1 MIFFKNIKIGS
12 RLFLGFG
19 LLILLTLTLSSIS
32 YYFMKNIG
40 AEFDEVTEDRMVKVD
55 MLRDIQDVLNT
66 NVRTL
71 RDIIL
76 LPADRTQEKQE
87 LKATIVKTTDT
98 ASGIY
103 KKLDGMVNSEHAR
116 ELFNQLIDIRKQYSL
131 SINKAIGYAM
141 EDEDALATELVFGDI
156 ANIQAVYFAKLSEFT
171 ELQVSFVDHAKQVT
185 RTYITDA
192 LLWMLVLSVFSTVL
206 GCLTAWSLTRSVT
219 IPLSTALSSAKR
231 ISAGDLSGSIDVNSR
246 DETGLLLE
254 EMKEMQAALTRMV
267 IGVRNNAESV
277 ATASMQIAQGNA
289 DLSSRTEEQASALE
303 ETSSTMTQLGMTVKN
318 NADNAR
324 QANVLAQNA
333 STVALQ
339 GGNVVNDVVGTMK
352 SINESSRSIAD
363 IINVIDSIAF
373 QTNILAL
380 NAAVEAARA
389 GEQGRGFAVVAGE
402 VRNLAQRSAEAAK
415 EIKNLITASVERV
428 ERVELGSVL
437 VNKAGETMQQV
448 VMSIRQLSDTVSE
461 ISSASAEQ
469 STGVE
474 QVGIAV
480 SQMDQTTQQNAALVE
495 ESAAA
500 AQSLKEQAD
509 QLVREVSVFRIAGY
523 ERSAPKQPVTET
535 LSLVAMLPVSS
546 KASAP
551 SASDWTRF

>member
-1 MIFFKNIKIGS
+1 MIFFKNIKIGN

-19 LLILLTLTLSSIS
+19 LLILLTLTLSSVS

-98 ASGIY
+98 ASEIY

-185 RTYITDA
+185 RTYITNA
-192 LLWMLVLSVFSTVL
+192 LLWMLVLSIFSTAL

-219 IPLSTALSSAKR
+219 VPLSTALSSAKR

-254 EMKEMQAALTRMV
+254 EMKEMQAALTQMV

-339 GGNVVNDVVGTMK
+339 GGNVVNDVVDTMK

-415 EIKNLITASVERV
+415 EIKNLITASV

-546 KASAP
+546 KAHAP

>member
-1 MIFFKNIKIGS
+1 
-12 RLFLGFG
+12 
-19 LLILLTLTLSSIS
+19 
-32 YYFMKNIG
+32 MKNIG

-98 ASGIY
+98 ASDIY
-103 KKLDGMVNSEHAR
+103 KKLDGMVNSERAR

-171 ELQVSFVDHAKQVT
+171 GLQVSFVDHAKQVT
-185 RTYITDA
+185 RTYITNA
-192 LLWMLVLSVFSTVL
+192 LLWMLVLSIFSTAL

-339 GGNVVNDVVGTMK
+339 GGNVVNDVVDTMK

-415 EIKNLITASVERV
+415 EIKNLITASV

-509 QLVREVSVFRIAGY
+509 QLVREVSVFRTAGY

>member
-12 RLFLGFG
+12 RLFFGFG
-19 LLILLTLTLSSIS
+19 LLIVLTLTLSSIS

-87 LKATIVKTTDT
+87 LKSTIVKTTDT

-156 ANIQAVYFAKLSEFT
+156 ANIQAVYFAKLREFT

-219 IPLSTALSSAKR
+219 VPLSTALYSAKR
-231 ISAGDLSGSIDVNSR
+231 ISAGDLSGSIDVTSR

-324 QANVLAQNA
+324 QANVLAKNA

-339 GGNVVNDVVGTMK
+339 GGNVVNDVVDTMK

-415 EIKNLITASVERV
+415 EIKNLITASV

-523 ERSAPKQPVTET
+523 ERSVPKTPATET

-546 KASAP
+546 KASAL

>member
-1 MIFFKNIKIGS
+1 MTFFKNIKIGN
-12 RLFLGFG
+12 RLFMGFG
-19 LLILLTLTLSSIS
+19 LLIALTLILSFVS

-40 AEFDEVTEDRMVKVD
+40 AELDEITEDRMVKVD

-76 LPADRTQEKQE
+76 LPADKHKEKLE
-87 LKATIVKTTDT
+87 LKAAIAKTTNS
-98 ASGIY
+98 ASEVY
-103 KKLDGMVNSEHAR
+103 KKLDGVIVTEKAR
-116 ELFNQLIDIRKQYSL
+116 DLFNQLIEIRKQYSRD
-131 SINKAIGYAM
+131 INKALDYAM
-141 EDEDALATELVFGDI
+141 EEQDEQAIELVFGDI
-156 ANIQAVYFAKLSEFT
+156 AKIQGIYFNKLNELT
-171 ELQVSFVDHAKQVT
+171 KLQVSYVDYAKQ
-185 RTYITDA
+185 ITKKFIADA
-192 LLWMLVLSVFSTVL
+192 LLWMLGLSLFSTVL
-206 GCLTAWSLTRSVT
+206 GGFTAWLLTRSVT
-219 IPLSTALSSAKR
+219 VPLSIALSSAKR
-231 ISAGDLSGSIDVNSR
+231 ISVGDLSGSIDVNSR

-254 EMKEMQAALTRMV
+254 AMKEMQAALTRMV

-324 QANVLAQNA
+324 QANVLAKNA

-339 GGNVVNDVVGTMK
+339 GGNVVNDVVDTMK

-415 EIKNLITASVERV
+415 EIKNLITASV

-509 QLVREVSVFRIAGY
+509 QLVREVSVFKIAGY
-523 ERSAPKQPVTET
+523 ERSVPKQPATET

-546 KASAP
+546 KASALGT
-551 SASDWTRF
+551 SDWTRF

>member
-1 MIFFKNIKIGS
+1 MDLFKNIKIGN
-12 RLFLGFG
+12 RLSLGFG
-19 LLILLTLTLSSIS
+19 VLIILTLILSSVG

-40 AEFDEVTEDRMVKVD
+40 AEVDGITEDRMPKVD
-55 MLRDIQDVLNT
+55 MVRDIQDILNT

-76 LPADRTQEKQE
+76 LPGDKVQEKQA
-87 LKATIVKTTDT
+87 LKAIIVKTTHS
-98 ASGIY
+98 AGEIY
-103 KKLDGMVNSEHAR
+103 KTLDSRINAGKGR

-131 SINKAIGYAM
+131 SINKAVDYAM
-141 EDEDALATELVFGDI
+141 EGEDALATELVFGDI
-156 ANIQAVYFAKLSEFT
+156 ATVQSLYFTKLSELAA
-171 ELQVSFVDHAKQVT
+171 LQVSFVDHSKQAT
-185 RTYITDA
+185 KEYIHDA
-192 LLWMLVLSVFSTVL
+192 LLWMLVLSIFSAVL
-206 GCLTAWSLTRSVT
+206 GCFTAWLLTRSVT
-219 IPLSTALSSAKR
+219 GPLSIALSSAKR
-231 ISAGDLSGSIDVNSR
+231 ISVGDLSGSIVVNNR

-254 EMKEMQAALTRMV
+254 AMQEMQAALTRMV
-267 IGVRNNAESV
+267 VGVRNNAESV

-324 QANVLAQNA
+324 QANTLAQNA

-339 GGNVVNDVVGTMK
+339 GGNVVNDVVDTMK
-352 SINESSRSIAD
+352 AINDSSRSIVD

-415 EIKNLITASVERV
+415 EIKNLITASVERT
-428 ERVELGSVL
+428 ERGSVL

-448 VMSIRQLSDTVSE
+448 VESIRQLSDTVSE

-509 QLVREVSVFRIAGY
+509 QLVREVSVFKIANYGL
-523 ERSAPKQPVTET
+523 STPKPATQT
-535 LSLVAMLPVSS
+535 LSLARLP
-546 KASAP
+546 ASA
-551 SASDWTRF
+551 SASASGASDWTSF

>member
-98 ASGIY
+98 ASDIY

-185 RTYITDA
+185 RTYITNA
-192 LLWMLVLSVFSTVL
+192 LLWMLVLSIFSTAL

-219 IPLSTALSSAKR
+219 VPLSTALSSAKR

-339 GGNVVNDVVGTMK
+339 GGNVVNDVVDTMK

-415 EIKNLITASVERV
+415 EIKNLITASV

-546 KASAP
+546 KAHAP

>member
-19 LLILLTLTLSSIS
+19 LLILLTLTLSSVS

-98 ASGIY
+98 ASEIY

-185 RTYITDA
+185 RTYITNA
-192 LLWMLVLSVFSTVL
+192 LLWMLVLSIFSTAL

-219 IPLSTALSSAKR
+219 VPLSTALSSAKR

-339 GGNVVNDVVGTMK
+339 GGNVVNDVVETMK

-428 ERVELGSVL
+428 ELGSAL

-546 KASAP
+546 KAHAP
-551 SASDWTRF
+551 GASDWTRF

>member
-1 MIFFKNIKIGS
+1 MIFFKNIKIGN

-19 LLILLTLTLSSIS
+19 LLILLTLTLSSVS

-98 ASGIY
+98 ASEIY

-185 RTYITDA
+185 RTYITNA
-192 LLWMLVLSVFSTVL
+192 LLWMLVLSIFSTAL

-219 IPLSTALSSAKR
+219 VPLSTALSSAKR

-339 GGNVVNDVVGTMK
+339 GGNVVNDVVDTMK

-415 EIKNLITASVERV
+415 EIKNLITASV

-546 KASAP
+546 KAHAP

>member
-98 ASGIY
+98 ASDIY

-185 RTYITDA
+185 RTYITNA
-192 LLWMLVLSVFSTVL
+192 LLWMLVLSIFSTAL

-219 IPLSTALSSAKR
+219 VPLSTALSSAKR

-339 GGNVVNDVVGTMK
+339 GGDVVNDVVDTMK

-415 EIKNLITASVERV
+415 EIKNLITASV

-523 ERSAPKQPVTET
+523 ERSAPKQPVAET

-546 KASAP
+546 KAHAP

>member
-19 LLILLTLTLSSIS
+19 LLILLTLALSSVS

-98 ASGIY
+98 ASEIY

-171 ELQVSFVDHAKQVT
+171 GLQVSFVDHAKQVT
-185 RTYITDA
+185 RTYITNA
-192 LLWMLVLSVFSTVL
+192 LLWMLVLSIFSTAL

-339 GGNVVNDVVGTMK
+339 GGNVVNDVVDTMK

-415 EIKNLITASVERV
+415 EIKNLITASV

-509 QLVREVSVFRIAGY
+509 QLVREVSVFRTAGY

>member
-1 MIFFKNIKIGS
+1 MDFFKNIKIGK
-12 RLFLGFG
+12 RLSLGFG
-19 LLILLTLTLSSIS
+19 LLIILTLVLSSVG

-40 AEFDEVTEDRMVKVD
+40 AEVDEITEDRMMKVD
-55 MLRDIQDVLNT
+55 MLRDIQDILNT

-76 LPADRTQEKQE
+76 LPADRNQEKQA
-87 LKATIVKTTDT
+87 LRAVIVKTTNS
-98 ASGIY
+98 ASEIY
-103 KKLDGMVNSEHAR
+103 KNLDASISSPKAR
-116 ELFNQLIDIRKQYSL
+116 ELFNQLVDIRKQYSL
-131 SINKAIGYAM
+131 SINKAIDYAM
-141 EDEDALATELVFGDI
+141 EEQDALATELVFGDI
-156 ANIQAVYFAKLSEFT
+156 ANIQSLYFTKLNELT

-185 RTYITDA
+185 KEYIHDA
-192 LLWMLVLSVFSTVL
+192 LLWMLVLSIFSTVL
-206 GCLTAWSLTRSVT
+206 GCFTAWLLTRSVT
-219 IPLSTALSSAKR
+219 APLSVALSSAKR
-231 ISAGDLSGSIDVNSR
+231 ISEGDLSGSIVVNNR

-254 EMKEMQAALTRMV
+254 AMQEMQTALIRMV
-267 IGVRNNAESV
+267 VGVRNNAESV

-318 NADNAR
+318 NADNAL
-324 QANVLAQNA
+324 QANVLAKNA
-333 STVALQ
+333 STVAQQ
-339 GGNVVNDVVGTMK
+339 GGDVVNEVVGTMRA
-352 SINESSRSIAD
+352 INESSHSIAD
-363 IINVIDSIAF
+363 IINVIVSIAF

-415 EIKNLITASVERV
+415 EIKNLITASVECV
-428 ERVELGSVL
+428 ERGSVL
-437 VNKAGETMQQV
+437 VNKAGDTMQQV

-509 QLVREVSVFRIAGY
+509 QLVREVSVFRVSGHKPSTLKPATQ
-523 ERSAPKQPVTET
+523 A
-535 LSLVAMLPVSS
+535 LSLVAMLPVSTR
-546 KASAP
+546 AP
-551 SASDWTRF
+551 TQSASDWTSF

>member
-1 MIFFKNIKIGS
+1 MIFFKNIKIGN

-19 LLILLTLTLSSIS
+19 LLILLTLTLSSVS

-98 ASGIY
+98 ASDIY
-103 KKLDGMVNSEHAR
+103 KKLDGMVNSERAR

-171 ELQVSFVDHAKQVT
+171 GLQVSFVDHAKQVT
-185 RTYITDA
+185 RTYITNA
-192 LLWMLVLSVFSTVL
+192 LLWMLMLSIFSTAL
-206 GCLTAWSLTRSVT
+206 GCFTAWSLTRSVT

-339 GGNVVNDVVGTMK
+339 GGNVVNDVVDTMK

-415 EIKNLITASVERV
+415 EIKNLITASV

-546 KASAP
+546 KAHAP
-551 SASDWTRF
+551 GASDWTRF

>member
-19 LLILLTLTLSSIS
+19 LLIVLTLALSSVS

-428 ERVELGSVL
+428 ELGSVL

-509 QLVREVSVFRIAGY
+509 QLVREVSVFRIAVY

>member
-1 MIFFKNIKIGS
+1 MDFFKNIKIGN
-12 RLFLGFG
+12 RLALGFG
-19 LLILLTLTLSSIS
+19 LLIILTLVLSSVG
-32 YYFMKNIG
+32 YYFMKDIG
-40 AEFDEVTEDRMVKVD
+40 TEVDEITEDRMVKVD
-55 MLRDIQDVLNT
+55 MLRDIQDILNT

-76 LPADRTQEKQE
+76 LPADRNQEKQA
-87 LKATIVKTTDT
+87 LRAVIVKTTNS
-98 ASGIY
+98 ASEIY
-103 KKLDGMVNSEHAR
+103 KNLDGSITSQKGR
-116 ELFNQLIDIRKQYSL
+116 ELFNQLIDIRKQYSV
-131 SINKAIGYAM
+131 SINKAIDYAM
-141 EDEDALATELVFGDI
+141 DEQDALATELVFGDI
-156 ANIQAVYFAKLSEFT
+156 AAIQSLYFTKLNELT
-171 ELQVSFVDHAKQVT
+171 ALQVSFVDHAKQVT
-185 RTYITDA
+185 KEYIHDA
-192 LLWMLVLSVFSTVL
+192 LLWMLILSVFSTVL
-206 GCLTAWSLTRSVT
+206 GCLTAWLLTRSVT
-219 IPLSTALSSAKR
+219 TPLSIALSSAKR
-231 ISAGDLSGSIDVNSR
+231 ISEGDLSGSIVVNNR

-254 EMKEMQAALTRMV
+254 AMQEMQAALTRMV
-267 IGVRNNAESV
+267 VGVRNNAESV

-318 NADNAR
+318 NADNAL
-324 QANVLAQNA
+324 QANVLAKNA
-333 STVALQ
+333 STVAQQ
-339 GGNVVNDVVGTMK
+339 GGDVVNEVVDTMRA
-352 SINESSRSIAD
+352 INESSRSIAD

-428 ERVELGSVL
+428 ELGSVL
-437 VNKAGETMQQV
+437 VNKAGDTMQQV

-461 ISSASAEQ
+461 ISAASAEQ

-509 QLVREVSVFRIAGY
+509 QLVREVSVFRIAGHKP
-523 ERSAPKQPVTET
+523 SMLQPATQA
-535 LSLVAMLPVSS
+535 LSLVAMLPVSTH
-546 KASAP
+546 AAAQRP
-551 SASDWTRF
+551 SDWTNF

>member
-103 KKLDGMVNSEHAR
+103 KKLDSMVNSEHAR

-428 ERVELGSVL
+428 ELGSVL

>member
-19 LLILLTLTLSSIS
+19 LLISLTLTLSSVS

-428 ERVELGSVL
+428 ELGSVL

>member
-19 LLILLTLTLSSIS
+19 LLILLTLTLSSVS

-98 ASGIY
+98 ASEIY

-185 RTYITDA
+185 RTYITNA
-192 LLWMLVLSVFSTVL
+192 LLWMLVLSIFSTAL

-219 IPLSTALSSAKR
+219 VPLSTALSSAKR

-339 GGNVVNDVVGTMK
+339 GGNVVNDVVDTMK

-415 EIKNLITASVERV
+415 EIKNLITASV

>member
-98 ASGIY
+98 ASDIY

-185 RTYITDA
+185 RTYITNA
-192 LLWMLVLSVFSTVL
+192 LLWMLVLSIFSTAL

-339 GGNVVNDVVGTMK
+339 GGNVVNDVVDTMK

-415 EIKNLITASVERV
+415 EIKKLITASV

-448 VMSIRQLSDTVSE
+448 VMSIRQLSDTVLE

-546 KASAP
+546 KAHAP

>member
-1 MIFFKNIKIGS
+1 MIFFKNIKIGN

-19 LLILLTLTLSSIS
+19 LLILLTLILSSIS

-76 LPADRTQEKQE
+76 LPADRNQEKQE
-87 LKATIVKTTDT
+87 LKSAIAKTTDE
-98 ASGIY
+98 ASAIY
-103 KKLDGMVNSEHAR
+103 KKLDGMVNSEQAR
-116 ELFNQLIDIRKQYSL
+116 ALFNQLIDIRKQYSL

-141 EDEDALATELVFGDI
+141 DDEDVLATELVFGDI
-156 ANIQAVYFAKLSEFT
+156 AKIQAVYFAKLSEFT

-185 RTYITDA
+185 KEYIDNA
-192 LLWMLVLSVFSTVL
+192 LLWLLVLSVFSTVL
-206 GCLTAWSLTRSVT
+206 GGLTAWSLTRSVT
-219 IPLSTALSSAKR
+219 VPLSTALSSAKR

-254 EMKEMQAALTRMV
+254 AMKEMQTALTRMV

-333 STVALQ
+333 SAVALQ
-339 GGNVVNDVVGTMK
+339 GGHVVNDVVDTMK
-352 SINESSRSIAD
+352 SINDSSRSIAD

-428 ERVELGSVL
+428 ELGSVL

-448 VMSIRQLSDTVSE
+448 VMSIRQLSDTVAE

-500 AQSLKEQAD
+500 AQSLKDQAD

-523 ERSAPKQPVTET
+523 ERSALRQPVTET

-551 SASDWTRF
+551 GASDWTRF

>member
-1 MIFFKNIKIGS
+1 MIFFKNIKIGN

-19 LLILLTLTLSSIS
+19 LLILLTLTLSSVS

-98 ASGIY
+98 ASDIY

-141 EDEDALATELVFGDI
+141 DDEDALATELVFGDI

-171 ELQVSFVDHAKQVT
+171 GLQVSFVDHAKQVT
-185 RTYITDA
+185 RTYITNA
-192 LLWMLVLSVFSTVL
+192 LLWMLVLSIFSTAL

-339 GGNVVNDVVGTMK
+339 GGNVVNDVVDTMK

-415 EIKNLITASVERV
+415 EIKNLITASV

-546 KASAP
+546 KAHAP

>member
-1 MIFFKNIKIGS
+1 MNFLKNIKIGN

-19 LLILLTLTLSSIS
+19 LLIVLTLFLSSIS
-32 YYFMKNIG
+32 YFFMKNIG
-40 AEFDEVTEDRMVKVD
+40 AQLDEVTENRMVKVD
-55 MLRDIQDVLNT
+55 MLRNIQDVLNT

-76 LPADRTQEKQE
+76 LPEDKNKEKRQ
-87 LKATIVKTTDT
+87 LKADIVKTTDV
-98 ASGIY
+98 ASEIY
-103 KKLDGMVNSEHAR
+103 KKLDSSIRMENAR

-131 SINKAIGYAM
+131 SVNNAINYAM
-141 EDEDALATELVFGDI
+141 EDQDALATEVVFGDI
-156 ANIQAVYFAKLSEFT
+156 AKIQGIYFNKLNELMA
-171 ELQVSFVDHAKQVT
+171 LQVSLVDTAKQT
-185 RTYITDA
+185 TKEHITNA
-192 LLWMLVLSVFSTVL
+192 LLWLLTLSAFSTVL
-206 GCLTAWSLTRSVT
+206 GCLAAWLLTRSVT
-219 IPLSTALSSAKR
+219 APLSIALSSAKR
-231 ISAGDLSGSIDVNSR
+231 ISAGDLSGSIDVNSH

-254 EMKEMQAALTRMV
+254 AMKEMQSALTRMV
-267 IGVRNNAESV
+267 VGVRSSAESV

-339 GGNVVNDVVGTMK
+339 GGNVVNDVVDTMK

-415 EIKNLITASVERV
+415 EIKNLITASV

-509 QLVREVSVFRIAGY
+509 QLVREVSVFKIVRDQ
-523 ERSAPKQPVTET
+523 RSTPKPVTQT
-535 LSLVAMLPVSS
+535 LSLARLPASS
-546 KASAP
+546 SASA
-551 SASDWTRF
+551 SGTSDWASF

>member
-1 MIFFKNIKIGS
+1 MIFFKNIKIGN

-19 LLILLTLTLSSIS
+19 LLILLTLTLSSVS

-98 ASGIY
+98 ASDIY
-103 KKLDGMVNSEHAR
+103 KKLDGMVNSERAR

-171 ELQVSFVDHAKQVT
+171 GLQVSFVDHAKQVT
-185 RTYITDA
+185 RTYITNA
-192 LLWMLVLSVFSTVL
+192 LLWMLVLSIFSTAL

-339 GGNVVNDVVGTMK
+339 GGNVVNDVVETMK

-428 ERVELGSVL
+428 ELGSAL

-546 KASAP
+546 KAHAP
-551 SASDWTRF
+551 GASDWTRF

>member
-1 MIFFKNIKIGS
+1 MIFFKNIKIGN

-19 LLILLTLTLSSIS
+19 LLIALTLTLSSIS
-32 YYFMKNIG
+32 YYFIKNIG
-40 AEFDEVTEDRMVKVD
+40 AEFDGVTEDRMVKVD

-76 LPADRTQEKQE
+76 LPVDRTQEKQE
-87 LKATIVKTTDT
+87 LKSTIAKTTDV
-98 ASGIY
+98 ASEIY
-103 KKLDGMVNSEHAR
+103 KKLDGMVNSEQAR
-116 ELFNQLIDIRKQYSL
+116 ALFNQLIDIRKQYSL

-141 EDEDALATELVFGDI
+141 NDEDALATELVFGEI

-219 IPLSTALSSAKR
+219 LPLSTALSSAKR

-333 STVALQ
+333 SSVALQ
-339 GGNVVNDVVGTMK
+339 GGNVVNDVVDTMK

-415 EIKNLITASVERV
+415 EIKNLITASV

-523 ERSAPKQPVTET
+523 ERPVPKQPATET

-546 KASAP
+546 KASALG
-551 SASDWTRF
+551 ASDWTRF

>member
-98 ASGIY
+98 ASDIY

-116 ELFNQLIDIRKQYSL
+116 ELFNQLIDIRKKYSL

-185 RTYITDA
+185 RTYITNA
-192 LLWMLVLSVFSTVL
+192 LLWMLVLSIFSTAL

-219 IPLSTALSSAKR
+219 VPLSTALSSAKR

-339 GGNVVNDVVGTMK
+339 GGNVVNDVVDTMK

-428 ERVELGSVL
+428 ELGSVL

-448 VMSIRQLSDTVSE
+448 VMSIRQLSDTVLE
-461 ISSASAEQ
+461 ISSASVEQ

>member
-1 MIFFKNIKIGS
+1 MNFFKNMSIGN
-12 RLFLGFG
+12 RLFSGFG
-19 LLILLTLTLSSIS
+19 VLIILTLSLSSLS
-32 YYFMKNIG
+32 YFFIKNI
-40 AEFDEVTEDRMVKVD
+40 EIELEEITEDRMMKVD
-55 MLRDIQDVLNT
+55 MLRDIQDILNT
-66 NVRTL
+66 NIRTL

-76 LPADRTQEKQE
+76 LPEQQTKEKQN
-87 LKATIVKTTDT
+87 LKDIIAKTTNT
-98 ASGIY
+98 ASDIY
-103 KKLDGMVNSEHAR
+103 KKLDVTINTKEGR
-116 ELFNQLIDIRKQYSL
+116 DLFNQLAEIRKEYSIH
-131 SINKAIGYAM
+131 INKAVNYAM
-141 EDEDALATELVFGDI
+141 EDRDDQATALVFGEI
-156 ANIQAVYFAKLSEFT
+156 ANIQGIYFSKLTEFT
-171 ELQVSFVDHAKQVT
+171 ELQEAYVDTAKQIT
-185 RTYITDA
+185 KDYITKA
-192 LLWMLVLSVFSTVL
+192 LYWMLLLSIISTLV
-206 GCLTAWSLTRSVT
+206 GCLIAWRLTRSVT
-219 IPLSTALSSAKR
+219 TPLAMALSSAKR
-231 ISAGDLSGSIDVNSR
+231 ISVGDLSGSIVADSH
-246 DETGLLLE
+246 DEIGQLLE
-254 EMKEMQAALTRMV
+254 AMKEMQAALTRMV
-267 IGVRNNAESV
+267 VSVRNNAESV

-333 STVALQ
+333 SSVAQQ
-339 GGNVVNDVVGTMK
+339 GGHVVDDVVETMK

-402 VRNLAQRSAEAAK
+402 VRNLAQRSADAAK
-415 EIKNLITASVERV
+415 EIKSLITASVERV
-428 ERVELGSVL
+428 GQGSSL

-448 VMSIRQLSDTVSE
+448 VTSIRQLTDTVAE

-509 QLVREVSVFRIAGY
+509 QLVREVSVFNVAGY
-523 ERSAPKQPVTET
+523 ATAPS
-535 LSLVAMLPVSS
+535 SLRVAQASTPVAMLPT
-546 KASAP
+546 ASR
-551 SASDWTRF
+551 STEKNTSDWTSF